1 MIFNFMNNTILT
13 ASALLGAASMAS
25 AGGIERLGDPSQ
37 ILFEQGK
44 NYLEFSAINVNPS
57 VSGVPLPGVPAG
69 PTGNIAN
76 SYQTYSLGYKREVN
90 DRFTLA
96 FVIDEPVGASLSYD
110 SPLAFFGGSSAEV
123 SSIAYTGM
131 AKYQVN
137 ERFSVYGGLR
147 LVGVDGDIT
156 VISPLTVSSPYN
168 LDVSKDYQVGY
179 LAGVAYEIPDI
190 ALRISAT
197 YESKTDH
204 EFQDNT
210 GAPFEVEIPQAITLR
225 AQTGIAAD
233 TLLFGSAKWRE
244 WSKFNVQPGDFF
256 TLVPGVGPV
265 NTPIAA
271 GTSNIW
277 TYELGLAHSFTE
289 NWSAAAAIGYEK
301 DLGDTVGN
309 FNGTDGYISYGV
321 AVSYETD
328 ELKVTTG
335 IRYFDLGDADSSVT
349 AFSDNDAVSAGVKVS

>member
-1 MIFNFMNNTILT
+1 MKNVPLA
-13 ASALLGAASMAS
+13 ASALTVAASMAS
-25 AGGIERLGDPSQ
+25 AGGIERLGNPSQ

-44 NYLEFSAINVNPS
+44 NYLEFSAITVNPS

-96 FVIDEPVGASLSYD
+96 FVIDEPVGASLAYT

-190 ALRISAT
+190 AMRISAT
-197 YESKTDH
+197 YES
-204 EFQDNT
+204 
-210 GAPFEVEIPQAITLR
+210 GR
-225 AQTGIAAD
+225 
-233 TLLFGSAKWRE
+233 
-244 WSKFNVQPGDFF
+244 
-256 TLVPGVGPV
+256 
-265 NTPIAA
+265 
-271 GTSNIW
+271 
-277 TYELGLAHSFTE
+277 
-289 NWSAAAAIGYEK
+289 
-301 DLGDTVGN
+301 
-309 FNGTDGYISYGV
+309 
-321 AVSYETD
+321 
-328 ELKVTTG
+328 
-335 IRYFDLGDADSSVT
+335 T
-349 AFSDNDAVSAGVKVS
+349 A